1 MAAAE
6 SSERETLSEFF
17 IWSYAV
23 GRRAIPVLIG
33 VTGVPNQIVI
43 HVRLQRE
50 QNVLFIPRPAQNV
63 PEKADLAHHHWIS
76 GIISLK
82 LRWCK
87 LQKDN
92 TILV

>member
-1 MAAAE
+1 MAAEE
-6 SSERETLSEFF
+6 SSEKLSEFF
-17 IWSYAV
+17 ICSCAV
-23 GRRAIPVLIG
+23 GRCAIPVLIG

-50 QNVLFIPRPAQNV
+50 QNVLFIPRPEQNV